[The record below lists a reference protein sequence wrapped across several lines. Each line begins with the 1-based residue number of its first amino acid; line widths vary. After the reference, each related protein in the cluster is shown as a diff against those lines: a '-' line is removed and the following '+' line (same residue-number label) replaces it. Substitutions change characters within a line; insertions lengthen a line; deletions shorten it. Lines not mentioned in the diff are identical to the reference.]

1 MFLTRENNIFAFQNI
16 AITTRETRRKEILTN
31 SVSGSPTTLY
41 NKHQTEQHETVECGL
56 RTVDCG
62 QWIQVHTSVKK
73 LFCPYSNS

>member
-31 SVSGSPTTLY
+31 SVSDSPTTLY
-41 NKHQTEQHETVECGL
+41 NKHQTEQHTTAECGL

-62 QWIQVHTSVKK
+62 KWTMDSGPHLREKTLLPI
-73 LFCPYSNS
+73 